1 MKIRFAVVDDA
12 AFLRELVKN
21 IVTSAGGT
29 CVGEAANGDEAV
41 ALVESTLPD
50 LVFLDMVMP
59 LRNGIETA
67 KIIKELHPEIKI
79 IGCST
84 IDQEALVQKAYDSGF
99 DDYITKPFSKEQIL
113 ESIKKVLPHLGESTH
128 GRT

>member
-50 LVFLDMVMP
+50 VVFLDMVMP

-67 KIIKELHPEIKI
+67 KVIKELHPEIKI

-99 DDYITKPFSKEQIL
+99 DDYITKPFSKEQVL
-113 ESIKKVLPHLGESTH
+113 ESIKKVLPQLGESTH

>member
-21 IVTSAGGT
+21 IVTSSGGT

-67 KIIKELHPEIKI
+67 KVIKELHPEIKI

-99 DDYITKPFSKEQIL
+99 DDYITKPFSKEQVL
-113 ESIKKVLPHLGESTH
+113 ESIKKVLPQLGESTH

>member
-1 MKIRFAVVDDA
+1 MQLRFAVIDDA

-21 IVTSAGGT
+21 IAEAAGCI
-29 CVGEAANGDEAV
+29 CVGEASNGDEAIS
-41 ALVESTLPD
+41 LVQSTLPD

-59 LRNGIETA
+59 FRNGIETA
-67 KIIKELHPEIKI
+67 KVLKEIHPEIKI

-84 IDQEALVQKAYDSGF
+84 VDQEALVNRAFEAGF
-99 DDYITKPFSKEQIL
+99 DTYVTKPFTRDQLINAISQVMSL
-113 ESIKKVLPHLGESTH
+113 AGESTH

>member
-12 AFLRELVKN
+12 AFLRELIKN
-21 IVTSAGGT
+21 IVVSEGGI
-29 CVGEAANGDEAV
+29 CVGEASNGDEAV
-41 ALVESTLPD
+41 ALVQSTLPD

-67 KIIKELHPEIKI
+67 KILKELHPSIKI

-84 IDQEALVQKAYDSGF
+84 IDQEELVQKAFEAGF
-99 DDYITKPFSKEQIL
+99 DSYLVKPFSKDQIL
-113 ESIKKVLPHLGESTH
+113 QEISKVLPHLGESTH

>member
-29 CVGEAANGDEAV
+29 CVGEAGNGDEAI
-41 ALVESTLPD
+41 ALVQSTVPD
-50 LVFLDMVMP
+50 LIFLDMVMP

-67 KIIKELHPEIKI
+67 KAIKELYPDIKI

-84 IDQEALVQKAYDSGF
+84 IDQEALVQKAYDAGF
-99 DDYITKPFSKEQIL
+99 DAYVTKPFSKDQIL
-113 ESIKKVLPHLGESTH
+113 DSISKVLPHLGESTH

>member
-1 MKIRFAVVDDA
+1 M
-12 AFLRELVKN
+12 
-21 IVTSAGGT
+21 
-29 CVGEAANGDEAV
+29 GEAANGDEAV

-67 KIIKELHPEIKI
+67 KVIKELHPEIKI

-99 DDYITKPFSKEQIL
+99 DDYITKPFSKEQVL
-113 ESIKKVLPHLGESTH
+113 ESIKKVLPQLGESTH

>member
-21 IVTSAGGT
+21 IITAAGGT

-41 ALVESTLPD
+41 ELVQNTLPD
-50 LVFLDMVMP
+50 LVVLDMVMP

-67 KIIKELHPEIKI
+67 KILKELHPEIKI

-84 IDQEALVQKAYDSGF
+84 IDQEALVQKAYEAGF
-99 DDYITKPFSKEQIL
+99 DAYLTKPFSKEQIL
-113 ESIKKVLPHLGESTH
+113 NEIKKVLPHLGESTH

>member
-1 MKIRFAVVDDA
+1 MNIRFAVIDDA

-21 IVTSAGGT
+21 IVTSVGGT
-29 CVGEAANGDEAV
+29 CVGEAANGDEGIS
-41 ALVESTLPD
+41 LVQATLPE

-67 KIIKELHPEIKI
+67 KALKELYPEIKI

-84 IDQEALVQKAYDSGF
+84 IDQDALVQKALESGF
-99 DDYITKPFSKEQIL
+99 DDYVTKPFNKEQI
-113 ESIKKVLPHLGESTH
+113 INAIFKVLPHLGESTH

>member
-21 IVTSAGGT
+21 IVTEAGGF
-29 CVGEAANGDEAV
+29 CVGEAGNGDEAV
-41 ALVESTLPD
+41 ELVQSTLPD

-59 LRNGIETA
+59 LRNGIEA
-67 KIIKELHPEIKI
+67 ARILKELHPEVKI

-84 IDQEALVQKAYDSGF
+84 IDQEPLIQKAFEAGF
-99 DDYITKPFSKEQIL
+99 DAYVTKPFTKEQL
-113 ESIKKVLPHLGESTH
+113 IKEIQKIVPQLGESAH